1 MPRPPARSASAR
13 SASGRSASAL
23 SRPFTRR
30 SLLRGGA
37 GLLGAGLGGIT
48 PGFAPAFARSGR
60 PVFTHGVQSGD
71 VSLDGGMVWA
81 RADRPARLLVEVA
94 TSDSFKDSRLLRG
107 PAAIAETDFTAKMAL
122 TGLPA
127 GQEIFYRLQWQD
139 LSDINVLSAPALG
152 RFKTAPGDRRDVSFL
167 WTGDTAGQG
176 WGINLDWGGLRCYR
190 TMRENSPD
198 FFIHA
203 GDTIYAD
210 GPLQPEV
217 RLPDGNLWK
226 NVMIEEKSKV
236 AETLAEFRGNYKYN
250 LMDENVRDFNAMV
263 PMLAHWDDHEVTN
276 NWYPGEM
283 LISDDRYTVKSA
295 SLLAARGSRA
305 FHEYMPLRPQAGDP
319 ERIYRKIAYGP
330 LLDIFFID
338 LRSYRG
344 PNSANDQAERGAATD
359 FLGAEQIRWLKQALL
374 ASEATWKVIASD
386 MPIGI
391 QVTDKVGDLAAFE
404 NGANGDG
411 PVLGREHDIADL
423 LSFVKRNEVKR
434 VVWLT
439 ADVHYTAAH
448 YYDPNKAQFQDFAP
462 FWEFVS
468 GPVHAGSFG
477 PGTMDNTFG
486 PQVMFSKDPG
496 GRANLAPSE
505 GLQFF
510 GQVRIDGESGQMT
523 VTLKDLDNVDLYT
536 VTLDPATA

>member
-1 MPRPPARSASAR
+1 MSQPRVRSAALP
-13 SASGRSASAL
+13 L
-23 SRPFTRR
+23 SRRLTRR
-30 SLLRGGA
+30 RLLRSSA
-37 GLLGAGLGGIT
+37 GLGAGLAGASLFGLA
-48 PGFAPAFARSGR
+48 APAIAQANR

-71 VSLDGGMVWA
+71 VTTGSGMVWA
-81 RADRPARLLVEVA
+81 RADRPARLLAEVA
-94 TSDSFKDSRLLRG
+94 TTESFRNATRLRG
-107 PAAIAETDFTAKMAL
+107 PAAIETSDFTAKLDL

-127 GQEIFYRLQWQD
+127 GQDIFYRLQWQD
-139 LSDINVLSAPALG
+139 LSDINLLSEPMVG
-152 RFKTAPGDRRDVSFL
+152 RFRTGPAGKRDISFV
-167 WTGDTAGQG
+167 WTGDTCGQG
-176 WGINLDWGGLRCYR
+176 WGINLDWGGLRCYE
-190 TMRENSPD
+190 TMRENLPD
-198 FFIHA
+198 FFIHS
-203 GDTIYAD
+203 GDVIYAD
-210 GPLQPEV
+210 GPIQPEV
-217 RLPDGNLWK
+217 QLPDGSLWK
-226 NVMIEEKSKV
+226 NVTIEEKAKV

-250 LMDENVRDFNAMV
+250 LMDENVRRFNAEV
-263 PMLAHWDDHEVTN
+263 PMLAQWDDHEVTN

-295 SLLAARGSRA
+295 SLLAARAHRA
-305 FHEYMPLRPQAGDP
+305 FHEYMPLRPQDAAG

-344 PNSANDQAERGAATD
+344 PNSANDQAGPSALTD
-359 FLGAEQIRWLKQALL
+359 FLGAEQIRWLKRELL

-391 QVTDKVGDLAAFE
+391 QVTDKVDGQPAFE

-411 PVLGREHDIADL
+411 PALGREHDIADL
-423 LSFVKRNEVKR
+423 LRFMKQNGIKQ

-448 YYDPNKAQFQDFAP
+448 YYDPDKAQFQDFEP

-477 PGTMDNTFG
+477 PGAMDNTFG
-486 PQVMFSKDPG
+486 PQVMFSKDPAG
-496 GRANLAPSE
+496 KTNLAPSE

-510 GQVRIDGESGQMT
+510 GQVRIDGESGAMT
-523 VTLKDLDNVDLYT
+523 VTLKDLENRSLYS
-536 VTLDPATA
+536 VTLEPASA